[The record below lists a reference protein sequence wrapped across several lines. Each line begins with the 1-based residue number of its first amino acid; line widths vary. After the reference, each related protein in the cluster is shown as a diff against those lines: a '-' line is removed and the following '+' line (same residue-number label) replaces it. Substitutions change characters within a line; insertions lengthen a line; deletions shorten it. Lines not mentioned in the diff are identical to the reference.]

1 MLMHWNCPNNKS
13 PENGE
18 SSVENGHHLVRPGE
32 SHNGYVHQ
40 IWTFSDT
47 WFVANPREKHHQAG
61 RYIFTEF
68 RRWFLKA
75 PEILLMYVC
84 VQIKKPYCFHCVH
97 SNFNP
102 SQLFKTKISDFVKYH
117 KTSNTKTLSWGFFL
131 RICRSNDKNAITI
144 IMD

>member
-47 WFVANPREKHHQAG
+47 WFVANPRKKTPSSWKI
-61 RYIFTEF
+61 YIYWVSAVIFEST
-68 RRWFLKA
+68 WD
-75 PEILLMYVC
+75 IVDVC
-84 VQIKKPYCFHCVH
+84 MRSNKKTYCFHCVH

-102 SQLFKTKISDFVKYH
+102 SQLFKTKISDFVKYN